1 MVHFLQVEEL
11 LRDQRDARMCNEAAP
26 LTLEVF
32 AIVEEASSV
41 AENIVLLYSA
51 FL

>member
-11 LRDQRDARMCNEAAP
+11 CDQRDARMCNEAAP

-41 AENIVLLYSA
+41 ENIVLLYSA
-51 FL
+51 SL